1 MRIIPPTCL
10 QTIGCFKIKPTIIK
24 SVKAFLVWVFLC
36 LGLNAQAQSH
46 AINPNWSELSQLEYV
61 DNLVACELALQEHKW
76 SLNVWPEANNKPKP
90 DFSEMVDVDK
100 VWQQVFENLTMQT
113 ILADRFNTTISDEM
127 LQHDLNRMAS
137 NTKDAKGLTA
147 LFELLDNNP
156 QTIAQCISR
165 PYLVK
170 QKTEN
175 NYQFNEEIHAE
186 TKALA
191 KKELGSYLNGMQI
204 DELKAQVTTITYEIS
219 KNSLDIESDL
229 YEDED
234 PTIQLS
240 KEEFNNKSQ
249 QLENTGLQEY
259 EYAF

>member
-1 MRIIPPTCL
+1 
-10 QTIGCFKIKPTIIK
+10 
-24 SVKAFLVWVFLC
+24 
-36 LGLNAQAQSH
+36 
-46 AINPNWSELSQLEYV
+46 
-61 DNLVACELALQEHKW
+61 
-76 SLNVWPEANNKPKP
+76 
-90 DFSEMVDVDK
+90 
-100 VWQQVFENLTMQT
+100 
-113 ILADRFNTTISDEM
+113 
-127 LQHDLNRMAS
+127 
-137 NTKDAKGLTA
+137 
-147 LFELLDNNP
+147 
-156 QTIAQCISR
+156 
-165 PYLVK
+165 
-170 QKTEN
+170 

-259 EYAF
+259 EYAFIYTEILEQSDDRLQVKSLTWPKVAFDLWLQSQNADIYFPTLKKQ